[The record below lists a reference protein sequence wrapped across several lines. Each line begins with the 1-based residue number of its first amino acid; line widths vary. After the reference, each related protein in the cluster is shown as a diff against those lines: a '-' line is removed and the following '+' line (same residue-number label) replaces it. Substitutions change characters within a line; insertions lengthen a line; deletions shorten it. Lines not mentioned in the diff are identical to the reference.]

1 MFWGRPQEQDLIK
14 KQHIIQNM
22 AQQGIR
28 FIKRWW
34 IGTKSWVKILKW
46 DFRFVRTCRKTFT
59 HLLLVT
65 KVQVTGAVMPK
76 PTSLQLPFPPVMEG
90 YRNVSSAL
98 KCFQLQHPSSV
109 SWVCPEVSSRLD
121 MTQTTHPGGIL
132 VRCLNHFDWLLL
144 MWRYVSST
152 LSHQW
157 LVKSLSSKLWVQT
170 TSFGRLGSV
179 KKTKTQIFD

>member
-76 PTSLQLPFPPVMEG
+76 PATISTCYGGIPQCFQPSRAATSLQCVLGLPRGLLPVG
-90 YRNVSSAL
+90 HDPNNSPGRNPSQMPEPLRLASFDVEVCQLYPVS
-98 KCFQLQHPSSV
+98 P
-109 SWVCPEVSSRLD
+109 
-121 MTQTTHPGGIL
+121 MTRQKL
-132 VRCLNHFDWLLL
+132 VIQ
-144 MWRYVSST
+144 T
-152 LSHQW
+152 LSPDNLIW
-157 LVKSLSSKLWVQT
+157 
-170 TSFGRLGSV
+170 TSGFS
-179 KKTKTQIFD
+179 